1 LADARASLPAVLAI
15 DGGNSKTDVALVA
28 ADGSLLA
35 SVRGPGT
42 NQEHHG
48 VDGAMRILGEIVA
61 EAAAKAGVTSEG
73 LVARH
78 ISSCLAGA
86 DLPEEEEQLAAALR
100 RRGWS
105 LTSAVANDT
114 FAVLRAGLTPS
125 PGQPAW
131 GVAVTCGA
139 GINCAGLAPDG
150 RTTRFLAL
158 GRLTGDWGGGWY
170 LGQEVMW
177 WAMRAEDGRGP
188 DTALRPATA
197 AYFGL
202 PTVRDVAIGIH
213 LGRIARAELL
223 GLTTVL
229 FETASAGDAAARDLL
244 ERLAEE
250 VTAMAVTTMRRL
262 GLTGPGALGTP
273 VVLGGGLLA
282 ARHPLLTAA
291 IERRLAAAAPGAVPR
306 VTDTPPVTGAAL
318 LGLDYLGAA
327 PDAERR
333 LRAATVTPLPGEAA
347 CQVVVHQAAGL
358 HRGVRGDRPGEDEA
372 MLAQL
377 GGHRLRGGGLRR
389 DVGKRA
395 RCRARRVRVGVAPDQ
410 VAEPGRQLERGPR
423 IRDHGADLRPV
434 PHDARV
440 GQQALLVGRP
450 ERGDRRDVEAREGR
464 AEVFPFPQDRQPR
477 QP

>member
-1 LADARASLPAVLAI
+1 MADARASLPAVLAI

-61 EAAAKAGVTSEG
+61 EAAAQAGVTSEG

-202 PTVRDVAIGIH
+202 PTVRDVAIGVH

-229 FETASAGDAAARDLL
+229 FETASAGDTAARDLL

-250 VTAMAVTTMRRL
+250 VTAMAVTAMRRL

-273 VVLGGGLLA
+273 VVLGGGA
-282 ARHPLLTAA
+282 ARGAPSAA
-291 IERRLAAAAPGAVPR
+291 HRGDRAAPRGRGAWRRAAGHGHPAGDRRRPARPR
-306 VTDTPPVTGAAL
+306 LPGGGPGRRAPPPRGHRYPVTG
-318 LGLDYLGAA
+318 
-327 PDAERR
+327 RSS
-333 LRAATVTPLPGEAA
+333 
-347 CQVVVHQAAGL
+347 
-358 HRGVRGDRPGEDEA
+358 RPG
-372 MLAQL
+372 
-377 GGHRLRGGGLRR
+377 GRS
-389 DVGKRA
+389 
-395 RCRARRVRVGVAPDQ
+395 
-410 VAEPGRQLERGPR
+410 PGR
-423 IRDHGADLRPV
+423 RP
-434 PHDARV
+434 ASWRT
-440 GQQALLVGRP
+440 R
-450 ERGDRRDVEAREGR
+450 
-464 AEVFPFPQDRQPR
+464 
-477 QP
+477 